1 MLRCEVDVLRNV
13 IKSSSYFLCL
23 ETWAALS
30 LDSSVDHQN
39 IFRLFAVQQGLQA
52 AARVAEVQ
60 PQGGLHR
67 KGKAPLG
74 PGQPSKA
81 SFDFLRSYK
90 AQILNS
96 RKCG

>member
-1 MLRCEVDVLRNV
+1 MQ
-13 IKSSSYFLCL
+13 SSSYFLYL

-30 LDSSVDHQN
+30 LESLVDHQN
-39 IFRLFAVQQGLQA
+39 IFHLFTVQQGLQA

-74 PGQPSKA
+74 PGQPSEP
-81 SFDFLRSYK
+81 SLDFFRSLQSSDLK
-90 AQILNS
+90 QP
-96 RKCG
+96 

>member
-1 MLRCEVDVLRNV
+1 MTCNLLP
-13 IKSSSYFLCL
+13 IFLYL

-30 LDSSVDHQN
+30 LESLVDHQN
-39 IFRLFAVQQGLQA
+39 IFHLFTVQQGLQA

-74 PGQPSKA
+74 PGQPSEA
-81 SFDFLRSYK
+81 SFDFFRGYK

-96 RKCG
+96 R